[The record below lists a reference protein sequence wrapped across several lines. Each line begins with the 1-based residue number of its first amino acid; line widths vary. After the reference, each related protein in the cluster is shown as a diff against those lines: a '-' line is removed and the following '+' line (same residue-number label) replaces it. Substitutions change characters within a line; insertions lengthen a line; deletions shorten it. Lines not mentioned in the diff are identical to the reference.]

1 MLKSFIKKLPMY
13 QSCKWIY
20 RKYLYNSFNNF
31 KVLKL
36 YSTKTGNYYL
46 PLFATEDSIK
56 YHIIKNKIYQKEV
69 VDESQKHIKS
79 NSLVLDVGSNYGQ
92 MSIIF
97 SKTKSNV
104 KVLSFEAQKFIF
116 EILKKNIK
124 VNNANVRAYYNVV
137 GEFSKTV
144 NIKKTDLS
152 RNFSW
157 GESQVIIEKNNL
169 NAERIR
175 AVKIDDLQVKK
186 KISFMKIDTEGMD
199 LMVMKGAYKTILRNK
214 MPIIFE
220 YDEKHSNYN
229 YTLLDVKKYL
239 NKINYSIKKKI
250 DKKNFLVTHNK
261 ILKNSKKR

>member
-1 MLKSFIKKLPMY
+1 MY

-137 GEFSKTV
+137 GKFSKTA

-157 GESQVIIEKNNL
+157 SESQVIIEKNNL

-186 KISFMKIDTEGMD
+186 KFH
-199 LMVMKGAYKTILRNK
+199 L
-214 MPIIFE
+214 
-220 YDEKHSNYN
+220 
-229 YTLLDVKKYL
+229 
-239 NKINYSIKKKI
+239 
-250 DKKNFLVTHNK
+250 
-261 ILKNSKKR
+261 